1 MQLKGVSDRKFY
13 DLSEAYKSRGELAF
27 DNNVATG
34 SEGEDSDLKFSK
46 NSNDKPFQALPDRPD
61 SDTSSKLAAFID
73 ENVIGKQHEFVS
85 PFGKRKVVYCDY
97 TASGKSLHCIENYVM
112 NEVLPT
118 YGNTHTTTSVTSLQT
133 TLFRHEAREIFRNA
147 LGASED
153 DAVIFVGSGCTGAV
167 HKLINGLNLTEPPI
181 VSCLLNLLKKKKK
194 TTNKTCMDGLYTSF
208 T

>member
-1 MQLKGVSDRKFY
+1 MPRHLEGVLDRKFY
-13 DLSEAYKSRGELAF
+13 DLSEAYKSRGELVF
-27 DNNVATG
+27 DNNIATQ
-34 SEGEDSDLKFSK
+34 SEVE
-46 NSNDKPFQALPDRPD
+46 NSGVQCFKKKDGKTFQTDGPDFE
-61 SDTSSKLAAFID
+61 TSPKLAAFID
-73 ENVIGKQHEFVS
+73 ENIIGKQHYFVS

-97 TASGKSLHCIENYVM
+97 TASGKSLHCIEDYII

-167 HKLINGLNLTEPPI
+167 HKLINGLHLTEPPI
-181 VSCLLNLLKKKKK
+181 VSYQLKKVCL
-194 TTNKTCMDGLYTSF
+194 TNICSLSILI
-208 T
+208 

>member
-1 MQLKGVSDRKFY
+1 MLTTSPSKLLLIMQ
-13 DLSEAYKSRGELAF
+13 
-27 DNNVATG
+27 
-34 SEGEDSDLKFSK
+34 
-46 NSNDKPFQALPDRPD
+46 PDF
-61 SDTSSKLAAFID
+61 DTSSKLAAFID
-73 ENVIGKQHEFVS
+73 ENVIGKEHEFVS

-153 DAVIFVGSGCTGAV
+153 DACIFVGSGCTGAV

-181 VSCLLNLLKKKKK
+181 VSYLSN
-194 TTNKTCMDGLYTSF
+194 
-208 T
+208 

>member
-1 MQLKGVSDRKFY
+1 MHLTGVLDRKFY
-13 DLSEAYKSRGELAF
+13 DLSEAYKSRGELAL
-27 DNNVATG
+27 DNNITIG
-34 SEGEDSDLKFSK
+34 SEREDSGVQFSQ
-46 NSNDKPFQALPDRPD
+46 NLGDKPFQPLAYQPDF
-61 SDTSSKLAAFID
+61 DTSSKLAAFID
-73 ENVIGKQHEFVS
+73 ENVIGKEHEFVS

-147 LGASED
+147 LGASEV
-153 DAVIFVGSGCTGAV
+153 DACIFVGSGCTGAV

-181 VSCLLNLLKKKKK
+181 VSYSSN
-194 TTNKTCMDGLYTSF
+194 
-208 T
+208 